1 MGLTKESLLELRQNA
16 VAKRQELLN
25 MIQQANGAIDMLD
38 HLLQQLEQPELEQ
51 QNDNAI

>member
-1 MGLTKESLLELRQNA
+1 
-16 VAKRQELLN
+16 